1 MARIFFGEQSEE
13 LSAHEK
19 KSKINDLTF
28 AETIPAVLILLP
40 LMFIG
45 LWPKG
50 ISEGIDTGITK
61 RYELLEKG
69 GSNYGLPSCC
79 PVDQVFKKDVKNQSQ
94 SDAKNVEEGNQ

>member
-1 MARIFFGEQSEE
+1 MSRIFFGEQSEV

-19 KSKINDLTF
+19 KSKINDLSF

-50 ISEGIDTGITK
+50 ISEGIDTNITK

-69 GSNYGLPSCC
+69 GSNFGLPSCC
-79 PVDQVFKKDVKNQSQ
+79 PVDQVLKKTANHQRQSE
-94 SDAKNVEEGNQ
+94 AKNVGEGNQ